1 MRLIYSGNF
10 VAKLVF
16 ARRIFPALGNA
27 NEFSLLS
34 LNGKIV
40 MSKTAYH
47 ITLKGY
53 VGGYD
58 FDRSTVDKELAKNEG
73 KQVNVLIDS
82 LGGSLATG
90 LSISAAFK
98 NHGNVNVH
106 FVGLNASAATIAS
119 LGAAHISIDAGAMY
133 LVHKCSMA
141 FFEWGSLNSDQFATL
156 IADFEKIK
164 ADLDKLDLN
173 VAQIY
178 AKKCRKPTAD
188 LLALMK
194 VGGWLTAKEALD
206 WGFVDEITDLDDE
219 PAPKLTDALASAMA
233 SEGMPI
239 PNIPLAE
246 TDREGLF
253 GKFLTAIAS
262 LFRSPSNSISTAMI
276 KTYTFLSAILADN
289 PLTVNDGKA
298 AITAAQLDC
307 IEDALADKDRLCNE
321 QKKTIEERD
330 ATITDLQAKL
340 AAKPAASTTAVVE
353 DGKPGGDAPKNDVEQ
368 FVDTYNSARALYNGV

>member
-1 MRLIYSGNF
+1 
-10 VAKLVF
+10 
-16 ARRIFPALGNA
+16 
-27 NEFSLLS
+27 
-34 LNGKIV
+34 

-47 ITLKGY
+47 ISLKGY
-53 VGGYD
+53 VGGAD
-58 FDRSTVDKELAKNEG
+58 FDRTTVDRELAKNNG

-156 IADFEKIK
+156 IADCEKIK

-246 TDREGLF
+246 TDRERLF

-330 ATITDLQAKL
+330 ATIADLQAKL

-353 DGKPGGDAPKNDVEQ
+353 DGKPGGEPKPKNDVEQ
-368 FVDTYNSARALYNGV
+368 FVDTYNSAKALFAEV

>member
-1 MRLIYSGNF
+1 
-10 VAKLVF
+10 
-16 ARRIFPALGNA
+16 
-27 NEFSLLS
+27 
-34 LNGKIV
+34 

-47 ITLKGY
+47 ISLKGY

-58 FDRSTVDKELAKNEG
+58 FDRSTVDRELAKNEG

-90 LSISAAFK
+90 LSISAAFR

-133 LVHKCSMA
+133 LVHQCSMA
-141 FFEWGSLNSDQFATL
+141 FFEWGSLNSAQFATL
-156 IADFEKIK
+156 IADCEKIK

-173 VAQIY
+173 CAQLY
-178 AKKCRKPTAD
+178 ASRCKRKTED

-206 WGFVDEITDLDDE
+206 WGFVDEITDLADE
-219 PAPKLTDALASAMA
+219 PAPKLTDALAYAMA

-246 TDREGLF
+246 TDRESLF

-262 LFRSPSNSISTAMI
+262 LFKPSTNPITTAMI
-276 KTYTFLSAILADN
+276 KTYTFLPAILADK
-289 PLTVNDGKA
+289 PLTVKDGA
-298 AITAAQLDC
+298 ATVTVAQLDA
-307 IEDALADKDRLCNE
+307 IEDALAEKNRLCNE
-321 QKKTIEERD
+321 QKQTI
-330 ATITDLQAKL
+330 ADLQAKL
-340 AAKPAASTTAVVE
+340 DKTPAEPSKQVLE
-353 DGKPGGDAPKNDVEQ
+353 DNKPGAEPKPKNDVEQ
-368 FVDTYNSARALYNGV
+368 FVDTYNSARALFAEV

>member
-1 MRLIYSGNF
+1 
-10 VAKLVF
+10 
-16 ARRIFPALGNA
+16 
-27 NEFSLLS
+27 
-34 LNGKIV
+34 

-47 ITLKGY
+47 ISLKGY

-58 FDRSTVDKELAKNEG
+58 FDRATVDKELAKNEG

-119 LGAAHISIDAGAMY
+119 LGATHISIDAGAMY

-156 IADFEKIK
+156 IADCEKIK

-206 WGFVDEITDLDDE
+206 WGFVDEITDLADE

-276 KTYTFLSAILADN
+276 KTYTFLSAILADK
-289 PLTVNDGKA
+289 PLTVSDGKA
-298 AITAAQLDC
+298 TVSTEQLDC
-307 IEDALADKDRLCNE
+307 IEDALAEKDRLCNE

-330 ATITDLQAKL
+330 ATIADLKAKL
-340 AAKPAASTTAVVE
+340 DAKPAASTTTVVE
-353 DGKPGGDAPKNDVEQ
+353 DSKPGGDNAPKNDVEA
-368 FVDTYNSARALYNGV
+368 FVDTYNSARALFNEV

>member
-1 MRLIYSGNF
+1 
-10 VAKLVF
+10 
-16 ARRIFPALGNA
+16 
-27 NEFSLLS
+27 
-34 LNGKIV
+34 
-40 MSKTAYH
+40 MSKTAYN

-58 FDRSTVDKELAKNEG
+58 FDRSTVDRELARNEG

-156 IADFEKIK
+156 IADCEKIK

-173 VAQIY
+173 VAQLY

-206 WGFVDEITDLDDE
+206 WGFVDEITDLEDE

-239 PNIPLAE
+239 PNIPISEAEKDSAFSRFLA
-246 TDREGLF
+246 T
-253 GKFLTAIAS
+253 LTS
-262 LFRSPSNSISTAMI
+262 FFKPSTNPITTAMI
-276 KTYTFLSAILADN
+276 KTYTFLSAILADK
-289 PLTVNDGKA
+289 PLTVTDGKA
-298 AITAAQLDC
+298 SVTLAQLDA
-307 IEDALADKDRLCNE
+307 IEDALADKNHLCDE

-330 ATITDLQAKL
+330 ATIADLKAKL
-340 AAKPAASTTAVVE
+340 EAKPAASTTTVVE
-353 DGKPGGDAPKNDVEQ
+353 DSKPGSTNSPKNDVEQ
-368 FVDTYNSARALYNGV
+368 FVDTYNSARALFNEV

>member
-1 MRLIYSGNF
+1 M
-10 VAKLVF
+10 
-16 ARRIFPALGNA
+16 P
-27 NEFSLLS
+27 
-34 LNGKIV
+34 
-40 MSKTAYH
+40 KTSYQ
-47 ITLKGY
+47 ISLKGY

-58 FDRSTVDKELAKNEG
+58 FDRATVDKELAKNEG

-156 IADFEKIK
+156 IADCEKIK

-178 AKKCRKPTAD
+178 AKKCRKPVAD

-239 PNIPLAE
+239 PNIPLAD

-262 LFRSPSNSISTAMI
+262 LFKPSTNPITTAMI

-307 IEDALADKDRLCNE
+307 IEDALAKKDRLCNE

-330 ATITDLQAKL
+330 ATIAELQAKL

-353 DGKPGGDAPKNDVEQ
+353 DSKPGGDAPKNDVEQ
-368 FVDTYNSARALYNGV
+368 FVDTYNSARALYDEV